1 MDDINTNTT
10 NSVKVGKKAEK
21 NQPQYSKAQALKS
34 KLFEKN
40 RDALAVILDD
50 KKSYTKAEI
59 NEALKK
65 FYERKVK

>member
-1 MDDINTNTT
+1 MDNT
-10 NSVKVGKKAEK
+10 KVERKIEK
-21 NQPQYSKAQALKS
+21 SQPQYSKEQAMRS

-59 NEALKK
+59 QSALKI

>member
-1 MDDINTNTT
+1 MD
-10 NSVKVGKKAEK
+10 SAKAETK
-21 NQPQYSKAQALKS
+21 VEKRQPQYSKEQAMRS

-50 KKSYTKAEI
+50 KKSYTKADI
-59 NEALKK
+59 QSALKS

>member
-1 MDDINTNTT
+1 MD
-10 NSVKVGKKAEK
+10 SAKAETK
-21 NQPQYSKAQALKS
+21 IEKRQPQYSKEQAMKS

-40 RDALAVILDD
+40 RDALAVILDE

-59 NEALKK
+59 QSALKS

>member
-1 MDDINTNTT
+1 MD
-10 NSVKVGKKAEK
+10 SAKAETK
-21 NQPQYSKAQALKS
+21 VEKRQPQYSKEQAMRS

-59 NEALKK
+59 QSALKS